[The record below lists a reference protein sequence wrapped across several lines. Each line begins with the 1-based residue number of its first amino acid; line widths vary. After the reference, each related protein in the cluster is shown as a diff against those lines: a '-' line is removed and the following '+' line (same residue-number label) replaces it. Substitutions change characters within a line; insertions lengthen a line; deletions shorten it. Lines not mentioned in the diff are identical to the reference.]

1 MNIGVLTSG
10 GDSPGMNAA
19 IRAVARQGFALG
31 ARVVG
36 FRHGLDGIF
45 KSDYVELTPRGVGGV
60 LDQGGTFLGTGR
72 SSRFR
77 QEGGPQLALDALAAA
92 DVDSLAIIGGD
103 GSMRAALTL
112 HELGFPVV
120 GIPSTIDN
128 DIFGTE
134 ITIGF
139 DTALNTILDAVSKI
153 RDTASAHDRVFVV
166 EVMGRDSGE
175 LAVNAAIGGGGDYVI
190 IPEAP
195 GEVEMAAEHVSYDH
209 WRGKLHTIII
219 VAEGCCTADDV
230 AASLASSSSGHEV
243 RRTVLGYIQRGGHPS
258 ARDRIVASRLGAG
271 AVQAL
276 ARGTVGVMAGL
287 HAEQVVFTS
296 LADVVSHR
304 RTLDFSLLELVK
316 TLAT

>member
-10 GDSPGMNAA
+10 GDSPGMNSV

-45 KSDYVELTPRGVGGV
+45 KSEYVELTPRGVGGI

-77 QEGGPQLALDALAAA
+77 EEDGPESALDQLAAA
-92 DVDSLAIIGGD
+92 DVDSLVVIGGD
-103 GSMRAALTL
+103 GSMRAAQAL
-112 HELGFPVV
+112 HERGLPVV
-120 GIPSTIDN
+120 GVPGTIDN
-128 DIFGTE
+128 DIYGTE
-134 ITIGF
+134 TTIGF

-153 RDTASAHDRVFVV
+153 RDTASSHDRVFVV
-166 EVMGRDSGE
+166 EVMGRESGE
-175 LAVNAAIGGGGDYVI
+175 LAVNAALGGGGDFVI
-190 IPEAP
+190 IPEFP
-195 GEVEMAAEHVSYDH
+195 EERELAAEHVAYDH
-209 WRGKLHTIII
+209 WRGKLHTIIL

-230 AASLASSSSGHEV
+230 ATSIAAKAEGHEV

-258 ARDRIVASRLGAG
+258 ARDRILGSRLGAG

-276 ARGTVGVMAGL
+276 ANGTSGVMTGIRCD
-287 HAEQVVFTS
+287 QVVYTA

-304 RTLDFSLLELVK
+304 RTLDLSLLELVK